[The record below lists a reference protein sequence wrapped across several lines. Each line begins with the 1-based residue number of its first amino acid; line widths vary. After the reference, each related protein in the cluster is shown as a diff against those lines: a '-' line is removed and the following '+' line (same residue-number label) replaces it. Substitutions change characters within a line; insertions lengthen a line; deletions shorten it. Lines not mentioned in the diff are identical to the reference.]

1 MKEERISTGYTVI
14 LQAIVGSFVILLLAA
29 IAFLLKNKSLDAT
42 AWIIICC
49 IIIFIIIL
57 VWQLFSFADVYVSS
71 DKLIYKKIIGIKNKP
86 LSFIKSVKEG
96 LLPFNYY
103 IEFMDNKRV
112 YFQLKP
118 RDMLKRYS
126 SSNADSVTK
135 SLKKRLRLEE

>member
-14 LQAIVGSFVILLLAA
+14 LQGVVGSFVVLLLAT
-29 IAFLLKNKSLDAT
+29 IGFLLRNTTLDAT
-42 AWIIICC
+42 AWTIMCC

-71 DKLIYKKIIGIKNKP
+71 DQIIYKKIIGIKNKP
-86 LSFIKSVKEG
+86 LSFIRSVNEG

-118 RDMLKRYS
+118 GDMLKRFS
-126 SSNADSVTK
+126 RHNAASVLD
-135 SLKKRLRLEE
+135 SLKKRLKLK